1 MSGAPKPA
9 EIPYFRHHAP
19 RISTTPNSSR
29 YKHSTAEQ
37 RGRRFSKWNVAPL
50 FVPGESKPKRRTRE
64 PIPMC
69 QGVKCQQVPWASIT
83 TQIRTAK
90 RNVSWRSSAP
100 HVSTRNNTPGGPKKT
115 HSTPTQSIAERP
127 VTYSGRL
134 QVSREANIG
143 ELSELSTGSSSQ
155 LSPTCWVPHTD
166 TEPILPKKPKSA
178 SWLLRSTGTTPKT
191 CSRNGTATRKIRK
204 SQRVRPRPRMT
215 AQDIA
220 EALYDVEA
228 LLGKLESIMSD

>member
-1 MSGAPKPA
+1 MERRPFIRSGLAQA
-9 EIPYFRHHAP
+9 E
-19 RISTTPNSSR
+19 
-29 YKHSTAEQ
+29 TAY
-37 RGRRFSKWNVAPL
+37 
-50 FVPGESKPKRRTRE
+50 RRTNTNVSRSE
-64 PIPMC
+64 MTAGPRGEHHKAGPGAQVGRQAGSAPGC
-69 QGVKCQQVPWASIT
+69 HRVQQSTRRTCELDAP

-90 RNVSWRSSAP
+90 HNASWRSSAP

-127 VTYSGRL
+127 VTSSGRL
-134 QVSREANIG
+134 QVSQEANIG

-166 TEPILPKKPKSA
+166 TEPILPKKPESADTEPILA

-191 CSRNGTATRKIRK
+191 CPRNGAATRKIRK

-220 EALYDVEA
+220 EALDDVET
-228 LLGKLESIMSD
+228 LLGKLERIMSD

>member
-1 MSGAPKPA
+1 
-9 EIPYFRHHAP
+9 
-19 RISTTPNSSR
+19 
-29 YKHSTAEQ
+29 
-37 RGRRFSKWNVAPL
+37 
-50 FVPGESKPKRRTRE
+50 
-64 PIPMC
+64 MC

-90 RNVSWRSSAP
+90 RNASWRSSAP
-100 HVSTRNNTPGGPKKT
+100 HVSTRNNTPSGPKKT
-115 HSTPTQSIAERP
+115 PSTPTQSITERP
-127 VTYSGRL
+127 VTSSGRL
-134 QVSREANIG
+134 QVSQEANIG

-191 CSRNGTATRKIRK
+191 CPRNGAATRNIRK

-220 EALYDVEA
+220 EALDDVEA
-228 LLGKLESIMSD
+228 LLGKLERIMSD